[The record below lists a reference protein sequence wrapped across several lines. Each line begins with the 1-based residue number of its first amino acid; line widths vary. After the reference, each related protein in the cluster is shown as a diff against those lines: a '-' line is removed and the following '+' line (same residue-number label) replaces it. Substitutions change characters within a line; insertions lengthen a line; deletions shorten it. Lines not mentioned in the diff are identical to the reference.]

1 MTEPLF
7 TADADPIELGLV
19 ELRGVH
25 RYPFSDEIDRPLV
38 RRLVNEFPTVD
49 VPREIQKW
57 GLWLTEH
64 PEVTKPK
71 KKRTNYRARLLTWI
85 ERAASYQRGGSG
97 GPGPATVAHRPEAYG
112 STSESLERW

>member
-49 VPREIQKW
+49 VPREIAVV
-57 GLWLTEH
+57 GYDDVVYSNTTIVPLTSS
-64 PEVTKPK
+64 PGTSDSP
-71 KKRTNYRARLLTWI
+71 
-85 ERAASYQRGGSG
+85 GGG
-97 GPGPATVAHRPEAYG
+97 A
-112 STSESLERW
+112 